1 MQVEQDRW
9 LELCLIEVKR
19 KFHIDL
25 PVEHN
30 FIWQNTYT
38 LQETIIKVL
47 GNECLGECWKTILN
61 FVVIFLSLIFLWAF
75 NEGISL
81 AIIYIINHGTVYSGK
96 IYNLVVQSISQTFDH
111 SVQHCNESSAL
122 TMELVQFCTESLILQ
137 LVHIDILNVLPKQ
150 IWLCA
155 SCELITKYLK
165 RVKIMSVEYENT
177 NYLISKWNGQF
188 QREINW

>member
-1 MQVEQDRW
+1 MFRGV
-9 LELCLIEVKR
+9 LENYL
-19 KFHIDL
+19 KFCG
-25 PVEHN
+25 
-30 FIWQNTYT
+30 Y
-38 LQETIIKVL
+38 
-47 GNECLGECWKTILN
+47 
-61 FVVIFLSLIFLWAF
+61 
-75 NEGISL
+75 ISF
-81 AIIYIINHGTVYSGK
+81 IYIFVSRQWGNIPCNYFHHQSWYCILRQ